1 MLKVWQWFWFLL
13 DRTCGSDGAA
23 AGQILPGQGLCRSE
37 NVVSQKGLFP
47 IQQHPTV
54 SEQLKISNQKERNHG
69 DEINGSYLIL
79 FSSSITRAKGLSI
92 LYSLHLPVLLF
103 HPCLPLLML
112 SASFFICSFLLS
124 FVLSITS
131 TSRRICKAKSL
142 QIFHFLT
149 YILVSGVCT
158 VYVLAHINPCK
169 MNVRPASDFNCSLRV
184 TQQVT
189 SSCSPPF

>member
-1 MLKVWQWFWFLL
+1 MVLVSIGQNLWVRWCCGWTDSSRTRTVPFWK
-13 DRTCGSDGAA
+13 CC
-23 AGQILPGQGLCRSE
+23 QP
-37 NVVSQKGLFP
+37 KGFVP
-47 IQQHPTV
+47 HPTA
-54 SEQLKISNQKERNHG
+54 SNSLWAAKNKQPKGAKPWWWNKSA
-69 DEINGSYLIL
+69 DGSYLIL

-158 VYVLAHINPCK
+158 AT
-169 MNVRPASDFNCSLRV
+169 F
-184 TQQVT
+184 
-189 SSCSPPF
+189 